1 MKTYK
6 NLWNVFL
13 SEDNI
18 DEAIRNVCKHKTMR
32 LKFKDLHDHPE
43 KYKKWILHEAEN
55 YKNSKH
61 RPLVIYDGIQRKK
74 RTIIV
79 PRFREQ
85 IIHHMVV
92 NILKPIIMKSLYEHS
107 YGSVPGR
114 GAHLAKKYI
123 KKAIS
128 KGGKNIKYV
137 LKMDVKKY
145 FDSIPHDKLEELY
158 RKKIK
163 DEKFIGILLEITSVV
178 DKGIPL
184 GFYTSQWIANWYLS
198 DLDHFIKEQLHA
210 VCYYRYMDDMV
221 IFGSNKRELHK
232 MRLEIVKELKKLGL
246 EMKENWQVFRFENDG
261 KYRFLD
267 FMGFRFYRNRITLR
281 RSIYFKACRKAKRV
295 GKKWKPSIYEI
306 RQVLSY
312 LGWISATNTYGAF
325 KKRISPY
332 INVRKM
338 KKRISNYDKR
348 ERRNNEISESTR
360 NTGDEAA

>member
-6 NLWNVFL
+6 NLWNIFL

-32 LKFKDLHDHPE
+32 PKFKDLHDHPE

-128 KGGKNIKYV
+128 
-137 LKMDVKKY
+137 
-145 FDSIPHDKLEELY
+145 
-158 RKKIK
+158 
-163 DEKFIGILLEITSVV
+163 
-178 DKGIPL
+178 
-184 GFYTSQWIANWYLS
+184 
-198 DLDHFIKEQLHA
+198 
-210 VCYYRYMDDMV
+210 
-221 IFGSNKRELHK
+221 
-232 MRLEIVKELKKLGL
+232 
-246 EMKENWQVFRFENDG
+246 
-261 KYRFLD
+261 
-267 FMGFRFYRNRITLR
+267 
-281 RSIYFKACRKAKRV
+281 
-295 GKKWKPSIYEI
+295 
-306 RQVLSY
+306 
-312 LGWISATNTYGAF
+312 ISATNTYGAF
-325 KKRISPY
+325 KKRIIPY